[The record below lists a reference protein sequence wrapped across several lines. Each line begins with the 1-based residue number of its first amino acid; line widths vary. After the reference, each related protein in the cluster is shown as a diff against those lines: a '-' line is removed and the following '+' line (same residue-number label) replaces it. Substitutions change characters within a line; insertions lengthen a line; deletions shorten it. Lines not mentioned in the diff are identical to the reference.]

1 MGQAYEEKTEHLIE
15 MFMKYS
21 DKKSL
26 DVNEFLKIRKQ
37 AIKETDDIVFNGTNI
52 IRPLSDTKIPQ
63 EEKRTNKKENSR
75 VDSNNHKKQSI
86 TKPIEKEKAET
97 HTEELES
104 DEFTKEDIFLAMIKD
119 VED

>member
-75 VDSNNHKKQSI
+75 VNSNNHKKQSN
-86 TKPIEKEKAET
+86 TRPIEKAET

-104 DEFTKEDIFLAMIKD
+104 DEFTKEDMFLAMIKD

>member
-75 VDSNNHKKQSI
+75 ADSYNHKKQSNTRSI
-86 TKPIEKEKAET
+86 EKAEV

-104 DEFTKEDIFLAMIKD
+104 DEFTKEDMFLAMIKD

>member
-37 AIKETDDIVFNGTNI
+37 AIKETDDIVFNGANI

-63 EEKRTNKKENSR
+63 EEKKTNKKENSR
-75 VDSNNHKKQSI
+75 VDSNNHKKQSN
-86 TKPIEKEKAET
+86 TKLIEKAEI

-104 DEFTKEDIFLAMIKD
+104 DEFTKEDMFLAMIKD